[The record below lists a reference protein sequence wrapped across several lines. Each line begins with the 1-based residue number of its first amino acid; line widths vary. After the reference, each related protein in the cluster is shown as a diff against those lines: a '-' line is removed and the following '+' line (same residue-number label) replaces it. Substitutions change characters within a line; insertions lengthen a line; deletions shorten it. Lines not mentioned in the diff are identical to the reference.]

1 MLMLLKLLAALPPG
15 VQRLLSGGLVE
26 IDGQRLDGPTQII
39 NALIN
44 RTGRPLEECT
54 PNQVRERMAQLQK
67 SPPERAVSRVEDRSI
82 PAAHGVIPVRVYTPD
97 GGPQDAEPEERPAL
111 VHFHGGGWVLGTLDG
126 HDYVCSCL
134 AARSGCVVV
143 SVDYRLAP
151 EHRYPAAIDDCVTAY
166 RHIVEHGADF
176 GIDPQ
181 RVAVGGD
188 SAGGNLAA
196 ALSQRMQREQG
207 PMPAFQLLVYPAVD
221 LVGERPSYELF
232 ADGFLLTRAAMGW
245 FKDHYIPDH
254 GRRSELDASPLLAE
268 DLSGQPPARVV
279 LAGFDPLR
287 DEGRAYAERLKA
299 AGVPVTVDLCA
310 STMHGFF
317 GLGFALPVA
326 DAAVTRAAAALRG
339 ALAEGHWLLD

>member
-1 MLMLLKLLAALPPG
+1 MLFVVKMLAALPTWLQRSLAGG
-15 VQRLLSGGLVE
+15 VVE

-39 NALIN
+39 NALIQ
-44 RTGRPLEECT
+44 RSGRPVEECE
-54 PNQVRERMAQLQK
+54 PHEVRARMAKFQK
-67 SPPERAVSRVEDRSI
+67 SPPKMEVSQVEDLSI
-82 PAAHGVIPVRVYTPD
+82 PAPHGAIPVRVYTPD
-97 GGPQDAEPEERPAL
+97 GEAEERPAL
-111 VHFHGGGWVLGTLDG
+111 VHFHGGGWVLGNLDG
-126 HDYVCSCL
+126 HDYTCSCL

-166 RHIVEHGADF
+166 RHIVEHAADF
-176 GIDPQ
+176 GVDGD

-196 ALSQRMQREQG
+196 ALSQRMEREGG

-221 LVGERPSYELF
+221 LVHEPPSYGLF
-232 ADGFLLTRAAMGW
+232 ADGFLLTRGAMSW

-287 DEGRAYAERLKA
+287 DEGRAYADGLRE
-299 AGVPVTVDLCA
+299 AGVAVEVDLCA

-326 DAAVTRAAAALRG
+326 DAAVTRAAASLRD
-339 ALAEGHWLLD
+339 ALAGHHWLLG